1 MDEALIIDL
10 LLGVIMF
17 VVAVI
22 AFGRWLVHRKR
33 GEGVKDRVLTIVMF
47 AVSVFATVSFC
58 TLVIDLFSG

>member
-33 GEGVKDRVLTIVMF
+33 GEGVKDRVLTLSLIH
-47 AVSVFATVSFC
+47 
-58 TLVIDLFSG
+58 I